1 MTGRLHAL
9 EHKARRFRRLMLYQ
23 LALLRRKYHNWIN
36 AREHAQRLAQQLAH
50 VRSEVMYQAQ
60 VDHSFALERLQW
72 EYEGRL
78 SDQHNQAQQQV
89 AALYEKLD
97 HEQRKSRRLRAAMR
111 DNVTLILTHM
121 QLEMLDLPDGS
132 SLEALEAATPWDSAG
147 ADDNTGNPHILAL
160 FGIAPSSFTALS
172 RRHYRRGLEY
182 GRTEHPSPLALYQLW
197 CRHIY
202 PVCAYSGLPLTPE
215 EMQLE
220 HIVPLSAGGANHIT
234 NMVFVHGDLNAS
246 KGNKILDV
254 WAQRSR
260 LDRDWLGRR
269 VEHIR
274 LPSPNGDS
282 VSDEL
287 TEGN

>member
-1 MTGRLHAL
+1 MTGLLHTL
-9 EHKARRFRRLMLYQ
+9 EHRARRSWRLVLRT
-23 LALLRRKYHNWIN
+23 LARLRRKYRNWSAASER
-36 AREHAQRLAQQLAH
+36 ARFLELQLAH
-50 VRSEVMYQAQ
+50 VRTETAYMLK
-60 VDHSFALERLQW
+60 LEMDAEISRLQW
-72 EYEGRL
+72 EYEGQL
-78 SDQHNQAQQQV
+78 SDQHAQAQQQI
-89 AALYEKLD
+89 ADLYSVIER
-97 HEQRKSRRLRAAMR
+97 EQRQAQRIRAAMR
-111 DNVTLILTHM
+111 DNVSLILTHM
-121 QLEMLDLPDGS
+121 QLEMLDLPDES
-132 SLEALEAATPWDSAG
+132 TLEALEAVTPWNSDG
-147 ADDNTGNPHILAL
+147 ADNDTGNAHILAL
-160 FGIAPSSFTALS
+160 FGFSPSSFTALS

-182 GRTEHPSPLALYQLW
+182 GRTEHPSPLELYQLW

-215 EMQLE
+215 HTQLE

-274 LPSPNGDS
+274 IPSPNGHGAGTES
-282 VSDEL
+282 TDE
-287 TEGN
+287 G